1 RTVRV
6 QRRRFREYVARLGVD
21 LLTVERTP
29 HRPQQLQVIRTSGVP
44 RPPEQLGC
52 ARRLPEPHHYVTH
65 PDQRILVP
73 RAEHPGPLER
83 LPRPAVLLPRQSR
96 VADPYVQIHRV
107 GIEREPFLQRFQGG
121 VIIAL
126 VVVTMRELVILLG
139 AEEWVGHS
147 CASFSEHE
155 SRSSGLARI

>member
-1 RTVRV
+1 
-6 QRRRFREYVARLGVD
+6 
-21 LLTVERTP
+21 
-29 HRPQQLQVIRTSGVP
+29 
-44 RPPEQLGC
+44 
-52 ARRLPEPHHYVTH
+52 
-65 PDQRILVP
+65 
-73 RAEHPGPLER
+73 
-83 LPRPAVLLPRQSR
+83 PAVLLPRQSR

-147 CASFSEHE
+147 CDSFSEHE
-155 SRSSGLARI
+155 SRSSGLARIGNDHSIMWQPHRCSPHMSRLSPVHRTSQSTPRRTPGPRTLLSMTPAATRGH